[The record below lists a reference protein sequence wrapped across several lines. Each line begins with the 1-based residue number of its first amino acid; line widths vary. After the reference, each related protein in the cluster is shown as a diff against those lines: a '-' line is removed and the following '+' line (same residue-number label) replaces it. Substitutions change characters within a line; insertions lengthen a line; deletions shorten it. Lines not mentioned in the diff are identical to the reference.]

1 MRILVTG
8 CVGFIGY
15 NIIKKLIDKNN
26 TVIGIDMINNYYDV
40 NLKKKRLK
48 QINLSRNKK
57 NFSFYKFDISDI
69 KKLNTIFLKHKIDI
83 VVNLAAQAGVRDSI
97 TNPDIYLRYNING
110 FLNILELSK
119 KYKVKHLVYAS
130 TSSVYG
136 LNTKLPF
143 KESDPTSHP
152 MQFYA
157 VTKKTN
163 EIMAH
168 AWSHLFNLPT
178 TGLRFFTVYGP
189 WGRPDMALYDFVDK
203 IYNGK
208 KINLYNKGNHIRD
221 FTYVSDIVD
230 GIILAISKIPKKSI
244 SKNFKEDSSTAPYQ
258 IFNLGSGQKVK
269 LKTFLR
275 IIEKNLNKKAKVNYL
290 GMQPGDVHATIAD
303 IRSPNKLI
311 KYKPKVKVKEGIAK
325 FVEWYLD
332 YTNSI

>member
-1 MRILVTG
+1 M
-8 CVGFIGY
+8 
-15 NIIKKLIDKNN
+15 K
-26 TVIGIDMINNYYDV
+26 
-40 NLKKKRLK
+40 
-48 QINLSRNKK
+48 
-57 NFSFYKFDISDI
+57 
-69 KKLNTIFLKHKIDI
+69 
-83 VVNLAAQAGVRDSI
+83 
-97 TNPDIYLRYNING
+97 YNING

-143 KESDPTSHP
+143 KESDPTGHP

-230 GIILAISKIPKKSI
+230 GIILAISKIPKKSM

-269 LKTFLR
+269 LKTFLS
-275 IIEKNLNKKAKVNYL
+275 IIEKNLYKKAKVNYL

-303 IRSPNKLI
+303 IRSPKKLI

-325 FVEWYLD
+325 FVNWYLD
-332 YTNSI
+332 YIKSK